1 MDVPYLHDDE
11 LRSRAESFLDRHHRE
26 CSLPI
31 PIEEIIEL
39 QLKWNI
45 IPIPELFVKH
55 DVDAWITRDMT
66 AIYVDE
72 YLWANRLNR
81 CRFSF
86 AHETGHAV
94 LHQKIFRCLAFD
106 STATWKLVQAEIPDS
121 SYVRLEYQANAFA
134 SYVLMPD
141 DVLRDRLE
149 VARAQVDEK
158 AGQDAKVSDSFRR
171 KVVIQILS
179 KEFVVSEEAMRRR
192 LEKADLLP

>member
-11 LRSRAESFLDRHHRE
+11 LRSRAESFLDRHHHER
-26 CSLPI
+26 SLPI

-39 QLKWNI
+39 QLKWDI
-45 IPIPELFVKH
+45 IPIPDLLVTY

-72 YLWANRLNR
+72 HVWANRLNR

-106 STATWKLVQAEIPDS
+106 STVTWKLVQAEIPDS

-141 DVLRDRLE
+141 YVLRDHLG
-149 VARAQVDEK
+149 VARA
-158 AGQDAKVSDSFRR
+158 
-171 KVVIQILS
+171 
-179 KEFVVSEEAMRRR
+179 
-192 LEKADLLP
+192 